1 MRIIAFNFY
10 LYFMNIESD
19 YIRTI
24 FGVKLKQL
32 RQQKKWSLQEI
43 SEKTGMS
50 KSYLN
55 EIEKG
60 KKYPKHD
67 KILALAEALDCNFDE
82 LVSIQLDKNLAPI
95 GELMQKDFFRE
106 LPLELFGINK
116 NSLINIVSEAPKKV
130 NAFIN
135 TLIEIAQTYN
145 FDKDHFYLS
154 VLRSFQELYNNYFPE
169 VEEKAT
175 DFIRKHNLTVI
186 NIQILEN
193 ILKEDFGY
201 HIQYENYEKQGHLKH
216 LRSLFSEERKILSIN
231 QKLEEQQKLFILAK
245 EIGFQFLQLQLRPNT
260 YTWVKFT
267 NFDSLVNN
275 FYASYFAGC
284 LLIPK
289 DQLIQET
296 RNLFQQKEWKN
307 EYFDQLIEN
316 HTQSPETLF
325 YRLTNILPEY
335 FGIKDLFYLCF
346 VKRKNSDKID
356 ILKELHLNRQQAPH
370 ANTTNE
376 HYCRRWIA
384 IKNMLNLSDSKSLTS
399 VQISEYE
406 NTGLH
411 YLVISTSQKNPFA
424 DGNNRSYCL
433 GILLNPE
440 TTKQLKFLKNV
451 SRENV
456 GITCESCS
464 VKDCEVR
471 QASAIKLEKQELNES
486 IQLSVEEKLKE
497 MKSVSFIPD

>member
-1 MRIIAFNFY
+1 MRIIAFIFY
-10 LYFMNIESD
+10 IYFMNIESD

-24 FGVKLKQL
+24 FGVKLRQL
-32 RQQKKWSLQEI
+32 RQQKNWSLQEI

-67 KILALAEALDCNFDE
+67 KILALADALDCNFDE

-169 VEEKAT
+169 IEEKAIE
-175 DFIRKHNLTVI
+175 FKKKYGLTTI
-186 NIQILEN
+186 SIQTLED
-193 ILKEDFGY
+193 ILKQESDYQIYYED
-201 HIQYENYEKQGHLKH
+201 YEEQGQLKH
-216 LRSLFSEERKILSIN
+216 LRSLYSADHKILSIN
-231 QKLEEQQKLFILAK
+231 QKLGEQQKLFILAK
-245 EIGFQFLQLQLRPNT
+245 EIGFQYLNLQPRPNT

-296 RNLFQQKEWKN
+296 KSIFSDKEWNN
-307 EYFDQLIEN
+307 EKFDHLIEN
-316 HTQSPETLF
+316 YTQSPETLF
-325 YRLTNILPEY
+325 YRLTNILPEF
-335 FGIKDLFYLCF
+335 FGMKDIFYLCF
-346 VKRKNSDKID
+346 VKRKNGDKID
-356 ILKELHLNRQQAPH
+356 ILKELHLNRHQAPH

-384 IKNMLNLSDSKSLTS
+384 IKNMQNLSDSKSLTAI
-399 VQISEYE
+399 QISEYK
-406 NTGLH
+406 NSGLN

-440 TTKQLKFLKNV
+440 TTKQIKFLKNI
-451 SRENV
+451 SRESV
-456 GITCESCS
+456 GVTCESCS
-464 VKDCEVR
+464 IKDCEVR
-471 QASAIKLEKQELNES
+471 QAPAIKLEKQELNEK
-486 IQLSVEEKLKE
+486 IQFSVEKKLRE
-497 MKSVSFIPD
+497 MKNKS